1 MQIYAKVDFTGRA
14 GEEGEEGQKTEGFN
28 SCLFPQSRVVSP
40 FVFERNENQFLV
52 LIVSSFPRIDSRRLS
67 RENVM

>member
-14 GEEGEEGQKTEGFN
+14 GEEGGGQKTEGFN